1 MKGVMKMAQVKQGE
15 HFAQIGVT
23 ALRDPKTGDFLPA
36 VPLYIK
42 VSSDEINP
50 KTGMT
55 QAEELALDDVSKV
68 FAAKMKQYIDGGG
81 MKKQGRRKTV

>member
-1 MKGVMKMAQVKQGE
+1 MAQAKTAE
-15 HFAQIGVT
+15 HFTQIGIT

-42 VSSDEINP
+42 VTSDEINP

-55 QAEELALDDVSKV
+55 QAEEYALADVGKI
-68 FAAKMKQYIDGGG
+68 FADKMKQYLDGGG
-81 MKKQGRRKTV
+81 VIKRRGRRNTG

>member
-1 MKGVMKMAQVKQGE
+1 MARVQQAE
-15 HFAQIGVT
+15 HFAQIGIT

-55 QAEELALDDVSKV
+55 KAEEFALEDVGKV
-68 FAAKMKQYIDGGG
+68 FADKMKQYIDGGG
-81 MKKQGRRKTV
+81 MKKQGRRKTIED

>member
-1 MKGVMKMAQVKQGE
+1 MARATQAE

-55 QAEELALDDVSKV
+55 QAEEYALDDVGKV
-68 FAAKMKQYIDGGG
+68 FAAKMKQYHDAGGL
-81 MKKQGRRKTV
+81 KTRERRNAT